1 MHFTGE
7 VDVLAISDKRK
18 IDGTLDNE
26 DICAQYVSI
35 GTICWPMI
43 ANKELKEESAW

>member
-26 DICAQYVSI
+26 DICAQYGVNWHDMLAYD
-35 GTICWPMI
+35 CQ
-43 ANKELKEESAW
+43 